1 MPLTVLRHEDLQKT
15 LKEIFKLKAAQAEV
29 EKEYNWLDDN
39 TNPYAV
45 CPKHTED
52 EFKILF
58 KSIQSKKQSVRL
70 RYLAIWDYLR
80 NAYET
85 IDKRVQNRMIMYG
98 KALSVDASF
107 KHDIECL
114 VVLRTQIKHVVDLLN
129 GEKPVEVDGI
139 LEVAYYDQVE

>member
-15 LKEIFKLKAAQAEV
+15 LKEILKLKSALAELDSQ
-29 EKEYNWLDDN
+29 YTWLDEN
-39 TNPYAV
+39 TNPYTIA
-45 CPKHTED
+45 PKAIDD
-52 EFKILF
+52 EFATLWKG
-58 KSIQSKKQSVRL
+58 IQSKKQSIRL

-80 NAYET
+80 QAYET
-85 IDKRVQNRMIMYG
+85 IDKRVQSRMIRYG
-98 KALSVDASF
+98 NLLSEDLSF